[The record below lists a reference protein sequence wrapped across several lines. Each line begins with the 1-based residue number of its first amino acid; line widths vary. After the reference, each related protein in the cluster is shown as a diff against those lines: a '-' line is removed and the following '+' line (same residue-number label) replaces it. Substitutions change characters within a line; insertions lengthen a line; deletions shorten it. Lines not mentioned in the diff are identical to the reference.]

1 MKWLTGLRADTLYTI
16 AKRPLDPRWSNE
28 DLQVLLGYC
37 ANAQSL
43 GWDDTRAF
51 NTAEAIII
59 KTKNHGIYWSNENL
73 NRDIESLLCI
83 TRKEHES

>member
-1 MKWLTGLRADTLYTI
+1 MKWVTGLRSDILYTI
-16 AKRPLDPRWSNE
+16 AKRPLDPRWSKE
-28 DLQVLLGYC
+28 DLHVLLGYC
-37 ANAQSL
+37 ANAQSI

-73 NRDIESLLCI
+73 NRDIHELLAI
-83 TRKEHES
+83 TRKQHEA